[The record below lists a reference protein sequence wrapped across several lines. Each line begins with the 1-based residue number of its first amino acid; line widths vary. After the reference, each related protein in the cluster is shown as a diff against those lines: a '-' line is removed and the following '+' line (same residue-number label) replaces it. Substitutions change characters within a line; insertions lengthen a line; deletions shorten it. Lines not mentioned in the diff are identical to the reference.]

1 MRQHSQVGQG
11 QRFGLL
17 PPQKDYIGVNLQAT
31 LLTWHDKGLEPGV
44 IGLLDAARPP
54 PVRDVDAQLHRDL
67 AERSAGLEH
76 LRAHSRPL
84 KHLRRLIKCENPQSS
99 WCCNLLHDELVCTRQ
114 QCLIISNLNT
124 MRMDSPTGAWGR
136 RVP

>member
-44 IGLLDAARPP
+44 VGLLDAARPP

-84 KHLRRLIKCENPQSS
+84 KHLRRFIKCENPQSS
-99 WCCNLLHDELVCTRQ
+99 VSFLLFLSGNELPSTMQAMCN
-114 QCLIISNLNT
+114 
-124 MRMDSPTGAWGR
+124 GR
-136 RVP
+136 LA